1 MSLYRDLLKRI
12 DQLSYGFPK
21 SFIGADLLLI
31 KKIFAEEDARDYLL
45 MGKTDEDGK
54 FKPRYETAHEYAERN
69 GFTDEEAKEKL
80 DRMAMRGLIF
90 RRHREHG
97 DEYGQFPFVMGFLEW
112 QGKRT
117 GEKSWL
123 WYTMLYMM
131 FSRWGK
137 RMTQTMP
144 FYRTIPQRPQMV
156 QGSVIKP
163 YDNIEA
169 LLDKHTRFA
178 VGQCICRTMDR
189 AIPGNK
195 CNHPTETCIETDDYA
210 TFFIETGIGRE
221 ITKEE
226 ALQILRDGEKDGR
239 IIQATNSQDGENFC
253 SCCGCG
259 CGMLNMRKL
268 FPGPANNIW
277 SNHYCEINYDKCIGC
292 GKCVS
297 RCPFGYIKQEKK
309 ATWTNAN
316 GKLVKKVTIDQNAC
330 LGCGLC
336 VSTCPPKAMCLRQ
349 KPEDKLYTPPETY
362 DDAMEIWEAETK
374 KDYNKFK

>member
-12 DQLSYGFPK
+12 DEQSYGFPK
-21 SFIGADLLLI
+21 SFVGADLMFI
-31 KKIFAEEDARDYLL
+31 KQVFSEDDARDYLL
-45 MGKTDEDGK
+45 IGKR
-54 FKPRYETAHEYAERN
+54 FETAQQYADRN
-69 GFTDEEAKEKL
+69 NFTLEVARRKL
-80 DRMAMRGLIF
+80 DRMAMKGLIF
-90 RRHREHG
+90 RRHRPGG
-97 DEYGQFPFVMGFLEW
+97 DEYGQYPFAMGFLEW

-117 GEKSWL
+117 DSKKMFWA
-123 WYTMLYMM
+123 TALYMAT
-131 FSRWGK
+131 SRWGR

-144 FYRTIPQRPQMV
+144 FYRTIPMHPEMV

-163 YDNIEA
+163 YDNVET

-178 VGQCICRTMDR
+178 VGHCICRTMDR
-189 AIPGNK
+189 SIPGNK

-239 IIQATNSQDGENFC
+239 IIQATNSQFGENFC

-259 CGMLNMRKL
+259 CGMLKMRKM

-277 SNHYCEINYDKCIGC
+277 SNHYSEIDYNKCISC
-292 GKCVS
+292 GKCVQ
-297 RCPFGYIKQEKK
+297 RCPFDYISQEKK
-309 ATWTNAN
+309 PLHPNCK
-316 GKLVKKVTIDQNAC
+316 GKMTRRVTIDTDKC

-336 VSTCPPKAMCLRQ
+336 VSTCPTKAISLRQ
-349 KPEDKLYTPPETY
+349 KAQENIYTPPETY
-362 DDAMEIWEAETK
+362 EDAMEVWEATTK
-374 KDYNKFK
+374 KDYNHFK